1 MSVKIRAGVA
11 VLLLAVAA
19 CARTTIP
26 PAMTGAAIRLID
38 EPCNPSNATIDGP
51 TRLISLDPAEFSVP
65 ARWIPDFRT
74 LNDIDFNLQ
83 RTGATLNVWKGS
95 EFIFN
100 PVLPLNTVE
109 CVVTKGDTAIK
120 IRTTMIV
127 QGITNYR
134 VDVSW
139 KPQIGGQ
146 YLYMQLQTRFPE
158 NLKQIRGVI
167 EGVRFPARSASKQ

>member
-1 MSVKIRAGVA
+1 MSMKLNAGA
-11 VLLLAVAA
+11 AMLLLAVGA
-19 CARTTIP
+19 CARATIP
-26 PAMTGAAIRLID
+26 PAMTGAVLRPID
-38 EPCNPSNATIDGP
+38 EPCNPANSAIEGP
-51 TRLISLDPAEFSVP
+51 TRMISLSPAEFPVP

-83 RTGATLNVWKGS
+83 RTGAVLNVWKGS
-95 EFIFN
+95 EFIFK
-100 PVLPLNTVE
+100 PVLPINSAQ
-109 CVVTKGDTAIK
+109 CVVTKGDTTIT
-120 IRTTMIV
+120 IRTTMLV
-127 QGITNYR
+127 EGITNYR

-167 EGVRFPARSASKQ
+167 DGLRFPVRTASSH

>member
-1 MSVKIRAGVA
+1 MKISAGA
-11 VLLLAVAA
+11 AMLFLAVGA
-19 CARTTIP
+19 CARATIP
-26 PAMTGAAIRLID
+26 PAMTGATIRPID
-38 EPCNPSNATIDGP
+38 EPCNPANGTIEGP
-51 TRLISLDPAEFSVP
+51 TRMISLSPLEFTVP

-83 RTGATLNVWKGS
+83 RTGAVLNVWKGS
-95 EFIFN
+95 EFIFT
-100 PVLPLNTVE
+100 PVLPLNSAE
-109 CVVTKGDTAIK
+109 CTITKGDTAIR

-139 KPQIGGQ
+139 KPQIDGQ

-167 EGVRFPARSASKQ
+167 DGVRFPVRTASSQ